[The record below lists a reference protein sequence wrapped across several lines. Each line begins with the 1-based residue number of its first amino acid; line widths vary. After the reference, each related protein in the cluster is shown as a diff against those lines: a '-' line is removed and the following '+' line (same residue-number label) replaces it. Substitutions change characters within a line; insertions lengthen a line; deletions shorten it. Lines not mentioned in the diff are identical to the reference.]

1 MKKLILLACLL
12 LVGLALKFP
21 NGVSLPVTT
30 PDAVVVVP
38 AGETDAA
45 LVGILEDA
53 TDEDKARIVS
63 VYEGMQYVLKRDNGK
78 RINTTDKF
86 SDWQAN
92 TLQLAV
98 ETPGKYPGLD
108 KAIEAV
114 FARLVG
120 TDDVVSTTPDVQQKL
135 IKACE
140 IVAASAKK

>member
-1 MKKLILLACLL
+1 MKKLVLLACLL

-21 NGVSLPVTT
+21 NGVPLPVTT
-30 PDAVVVVP
+30 PDAVVVP

-114 FARLVG
+114 FVRLVG
-120 TDDVVSTTPDVQQKL
+120 TDDVVSATPEVQQKL

>member
-1 MKKLILLACLL
+1 MKKLVLLACLL

-21 NGVSLPVTT
+21 NGVSLPVAT
-30 PDAVVVVP
+30 PDAVVVPV
-38 AGETDAA
+38 GETDAA
-45 LVGILEDA
+45 IVGILEDA
-53 TDEDKARIVS
+53 TDEDKARVVS

-114 FARLVG
+114 FARVVG
-120 TDDVVSTTPDVQQKL
+120 TDDVVSATPEVQQKL

>member
-1 MKKLILLACLL
+1 MKKLMLLACLL

-21 NGVSLPVTT
+21 NGVPFPVTT
-30 PDAVVVVP
+30 PDAVVVP

-45 LVGILEDA
+45 LVGILENA
-53 TDEDKARIVS
+53 TDEDKARVVS
-63 VYEGMQYVLKRDNGK
+63 VYEGMQYVLKRDAGK
-78 RINTTDKF
+78 RINTTEKF

-114 FARLVG
+114 FVRLVG
-120 TDDVVSTTPDVQQKL
+120 TDDVVPATPDVQQKL
-135 IKACE
+135 IEACKV
-140 IVAASAKK
+140 VAASAKK

>member
-1 MKKLILLACLL
+1 MKKLVLLACLL

-21 NGVSLPVTT
+21 NGVPLPVTT
-30 PDAVVVVP
+30 PDAVVVP

-45 LVGILEDA
+45 LVGILENA

-108 KAIEAV
+108 KAIESV
-114 FARLVG
+114 FVRLVG

>member
-1 MKKLILLACLL
+1 MKKLVLLACLL

-21 NGVSLPVTT
+21 NGVPLPVTT
-30 PDAVVVVP
+30 PDAVVVP

-114 FARLVG
+114 FVRLVG

>member
-1 MKKLILLACLL
+1 MKKLVLLACLL

-21 NGVSLPVTT
+21 NGVPLPVTA
-30 PDAVVVVP
+30 PDAVVVP

-45 LVGILEDA
+45 LVGILENA

-108 KAIEAV
+108 KAIESV
-114 FARLVG
+114 FVRLVG